1 MSYTDVLNTSSGK
14 NLKET
19 KNIILAQDN
28 TTTINLSVEE
38 SGSLILLRA
47 CGGGKLIDLPPASGN
62 GGVYYDFY
70 LQETLD
76 GAMTIQSKDGTDY
89 FLGTV
94 ADGES
99 ATTAQVAWNGSSHD
113 QFVFASGAAAGEFEG
128 RFVCDGDN
136 WLIMFAISQDISD
149 VSAAASSSN
158 TRTV

>member
-1 MSYTDVLNTSSGK
+1 MRTDVLNSSSGK

-19 KNIILAQDN
+19 KNIILAQD

-38 SGSLILLRA
+38 SGSLVILRA
-47 CGGGKLIDLPPASGN
+47 CGGAKLIDLPPASGN
-62 GGVYYDFY
+62 GGVYYDFCIN
-70 LQETLD
+70 EALD
-76 GAMTIQSKDGTDY
+76 DAVTIQSKDGTDY

-99 ATTAQVAWNGSSHD
+99 ATTAQVAWNGSSRD